1 MANVKQKLERIVKS
15 AYSEVPFYMNILH
28 ERNKSID
35 DILNGDFESLPFT
48 EKNKIVERSGDVI
61 SARYIPKYISKELL
75 FSRTSGSTGKY
86 MDIYWEKADFTKS
99 MLPLWIMRKKYYGIL
114 PTDRMC
120 CFYTIQE
127 ANIKNEQDEYKEE
140 NAWIF
145 SKVNLSTARI
155 IEIYKKMCE
164 FKPKWLILQPSIAV
178 LLCQCIKTN
187 SLKGL
192 DSVEYIEFNGEI
204 LTDEVRK
211 LTKEIFDCNIANQYG
226 ANEFNSIAYEC
237 PYGNMHVLDSN
248 VYVEVIDENGKSVT
262 DKSGD
267 ICVTTLTNNAMPLI
281 RYKIGDIGTISERK
295 CKCGNCSKVISLMSG
310 RKNDFVICEDR
321 TRITSYVF
329 VRAVDNVNIVM
340 DGVVKQFNIIQKDI
354 NKFIVSFVVE
364 EDENLYQLEEIFKES
379 VLEDRLAYAE
389 YEFEYFERLL
399 PDEKT
404 GKLRYFMREMDKV
417 D

>member
-1 MANVKQKLERIVKS
+1 MISVSNKLERSVKS
-15 AYSEVPFYMNILH
+15 AYSEVPFYMNLLY
-28 ERNKSID
+28 ESNKSID
-35 DILNGDFESLPFT
+35 DILSGNFEDLPFT
-48 EKNKIVERSGDVI
+48 EKNKIVEHSGDVI
-61 SARYIPKYISKELL
+61 SARYIPKYLSKELL

-86 MDIYWEKADFTKS
+86 MDIYWAKDDFTKS
-99 MLPLWIMRKKYYGIL
+99 MLELWIMRKKYYGIF
-114 PTDRMC
+114 PKDRMC

-127 ANIKNEQDEYKEE
+127 TDIKNEQDEYKEE

-178 LLCQCIKTN
+178 LLCQCIKNN
-187 SLKGL
+187 SLMGL

-211 LTKEIFDCNIANQYG
+211 LTKETFNCNIANQYG

-237 PYGNMHVLDSN
+237 PYGNMHIMDSN
-248 VYVEVIDENGKSVT
+248 VYAEAIDEDGKAVT
-262 DKSGD
+262 DKCGE

-281 RYKIGDIGTISERK
+281 RYKIGDVGAISERK
-295 CKCGNCSKVISLMSG
+295 CECGNCSKVISLMSG
-310 RKNDFVICEDR
+310 RKNDFVICEDG

-329 VRAVDNVNIVM
+329 VRAIDNVNLVM

-354 NKFIVSFVVE
+354 NKFTVKFVVD
-364 EDENLYQLEEIFKES
+364 EDENLCQLEEIFKES

-404 GKLRYFMREMDKV
+404 GKLRYFLREMDEI
-417 D
+417 